1 MKYFSKIFKTMVVV
15 LLGIAVIGCTSEKEE
30 HKTELGNFGI
40 FSYNGI
46 YLKEYATEEISVVD
60 AKKLLNVEKVTKT
73 NKTTTLGGRTIR
85 LIHQKIR

>member
-46 YLKEYATEEISVVD
+46 YLKED
-60 AKKLLNVEKVTKT
+60 K
-73 NKTTTLGGRTIR
+73 
-85 LIHQKIR
+85 